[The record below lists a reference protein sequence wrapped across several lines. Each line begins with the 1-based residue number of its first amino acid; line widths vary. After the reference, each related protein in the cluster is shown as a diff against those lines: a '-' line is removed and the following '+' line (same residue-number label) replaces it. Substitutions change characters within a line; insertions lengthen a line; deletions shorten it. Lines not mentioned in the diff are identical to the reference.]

1 MILATVGALA
11 LYLLFAWLISAILA
25 SYLSGRK
32 GFGERIG
39 LAFGMILAPI
49 GVLIWLVWPAKP
61 DSNWKVLGPFG
72 KPKVDAPVGTP
83 AASGG
88 KPAGDAGSS

>member
-1 MILATVGALA
+1 MILATVGATA
-11 LYLLFAWLISAILA
+11 LYLLFAWLVSAILA

-83 AASGG
+83 AAPGG
-88 KPAGDAGSS
+88 KPAGDAGAN